1 MNRMPPEGHDVLVV
15 TSRPAAPEG
24 RRFRAEPPEG
34 AEAPDLPEDLSH
46 EDDLVEW
53 LRERG
58 WRLTMVGGG
67 SRPDEVRRFYFR
79 PG

>member
-1 MNRMPPEGHDVLVV
+1 MLVV
-15 TSRPAAPEG
+15 TSRPAAVEG
-24 RRFRAEPPEG
+24 RSFRLEPPEAG
-34 AEAPDLPEDLSH
+34 EAPDLPEELSR

-53 LRERG
+53 LKRRG